1 MKNIKKYLA
10 IIIFLSI
17 AGCSPVQEVNIYTSR
32 HYDVDDILYAEFTKK
47 TGIQVN
53 VISGSGVA
61 LMERLKSEGKNSPG
75 DVFFT
80 VDAGNLANFQKGG
93 FLQPI
98 TSQKI
103 KDLVPEELR
112 GVNDEWVAIAKRAR
126 VIFYNPE
133 SITQDEI
140 DGIRY
145 EELSEEKW
153 RGRVVIRSSSNMYN
167 QSLVSSLI
175 SNLGEETTEQWA
187 KGLVKNMARNPQ
199 GNDRSQLMAVAN
211 GVADLAIANTYY
223 VGIMLS
229 GKGGDEQKKAAEK
242 LKVAF
247 PNQNDRGA
255 HINISGGGILKYSP
269 NKDNAEK
276 FLEFLLS
283 VEAQSHIVNNSFEYP
298 VIEAVQP
305 HPIIDNLG
313 EFKMDNT
320 SVSDFGKYNP
330 IAVKLMDRA
339 GWK

>member
-112 GVNDEWVAIAKRAR
+112 GVHDEWVAIAKRAR

>member
-229 GKGGDEQKKAAEK
+229 GKGGDEQQKAAEK